1 MAAQEVGRGLGCVL
15 AVKNK
20 DLRQVGRIETGSKS
34 GGVTRRPWLGR
45 MLLAQKLSL
54 NTLPSARSET
64 ELEHLTLRAAPPERP
79 GGTKKRATLWVFQ
92 AMRTV
97 RQSVLQRAG
106 RLTRPKGILTL
117 TMSTNKRVAA
127 DYERLLKPWTRS
139 AA

>member
-1 MAAQEVGRGLGCVL
+1 MAALEVGRGLGCVL

-54 NTLPSARSET
+54 NTLPS
-64 ELEHLTLRAAPPERP
+64 